1 MNKIFE
7 GKWDQ
12 MKGKLRQEY
21 GDLTDDELETAK
33 GNREELVGK
42 LKEKYG
48 KTRQE
53 IEQQLDRLAQ
63 KLND

>member
-12 MKGKLRQEY
+12 LKGQLRQEY
-21 GDLTDDELETAK
+21 GELTDDELETAK

-42 LKEKYG
+42 IKEKYG

-53 IEQQLDRLAQ
+53 IEQHIDRLAQ
-63 KLND
+63 RLND

>member
-33 GNREELVGK
+33 GSREELVGK